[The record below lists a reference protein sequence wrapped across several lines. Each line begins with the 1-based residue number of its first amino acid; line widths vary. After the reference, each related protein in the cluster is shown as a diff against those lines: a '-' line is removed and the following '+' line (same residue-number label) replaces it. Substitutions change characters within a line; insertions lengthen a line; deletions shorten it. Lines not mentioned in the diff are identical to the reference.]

1 MPSRSRDGGATESGV
16 SLEGA
21 DWALA
26 QNGRHLGGSVRP
38 ALGLIVEILEGFAVE
53 AVRHVVERRS
63 AGAGGPS
70 CPSIRSHLL
79 GYGVRDDHNLLMGCE
94 DQG

>member
-38 ALGLIVEILEGFAVE
+38 ALDLTVEMLEGLAVE
-53 AVRHVVERRS
+53 AVRHVMERGP

-70 CPSIRSHLL
+70 CPRIRSHLL
-79 GYGVRDDHNLLMGCE
+79 GDGVRNDHNLLIGCG